1 MTQCGQ
7 SPRVRQPGMW
17 SEVGFRKDHCE
28 QTKLVQMMEFQISY
42 LKSLKMRLLK
52 CCTQYAKNFENLLV
66 NSEHR
71 PGKGQHLFQ
80 SQRRAMTRNVKTTVW
95 LHSFHMLVRLRSK
108 SIKLGFNSM
117 WTENFHKYKL
127 DLEKARGTRNQIA
140 NHHRITEKARGFQKN
155 IYSVS
160 LAKAFDCVDQNKME
174 SSERDAKNRTPYLSL
189 QKAVCRSRSNN

>member
-1 MTQCGQ
+1 MPKILKICWLTVSTGLEKVSIYSNPKEGQ
-7 SPRVRQPGMW
+7 WQGM
-17 SEVGFRKDHCE
+17 FRLPH
-28 QTKLVQMMEFQISY
+28 T
-42 LKSLKMRLLK
+42 
-52 CCTQYAKNFENLLV
+52 CT
-66 NSEHR
+66 
-71 PGKGQHLFQ
+71 
-80 SQRRAMTRNVKTTVW
+80 
-95 LHSFHMLVRLRSK
+95 SFHMLAREYSK

-140 NHHRITEKARGFQKN
+140 NHHRITEKAREFQKN

>member
-1 MTQCGQ
+1 MQN
-7 SPRVRQPGMW
+7 R
-17 SEVGFRKDHCE
+17 
-28 QTKLVQMMEFQISY
+28 
-42 LKSLKMRLLK
+42 K
-52 CCTQYAKNFENLLV
+52 CCTQYVSKFGKL
-66 NSEHR
+66 SSSHR
-71 PGKGQHLFQ
+71 TRKGPFSFQ
-80 SQRRAMTRNVKTTVW
+80 SQSRAMPKNVQTTIQ
-95 LHSFHMLVRLRSK
+95 LHLFHMLVRLRSK

-140 NHHRITEKARGFQKN
+140 NHHRITEKAREFQKN